1 MSTTKTYE
9 CHVEKVENPHIFESY
24 RTWRFFNR
32 VCIYGRVCLCALREI
47 LIAQVFFIK
56 CTSYL
61 VINID
66 YENILSFFFFF
77 EN

>member
-32 VCIYGRVCLCALREI
+32 VCIYGRVCLCALRGI
-47 LIAQVFFIK
+47 N

-66 YENILSFFFFF
+66 YENILYLTIFTCH
-77 EN
+77 